1 MEVFISL
8 FMKYLGYK
16 PMEKLTLLDA
26 RTFILD
32 KRRCGISASTCNF
45 YNSSIAF
52 LYKYVLHIPWDQD
65 LVPRMKRDT
74 RLPQLLSMKLCR
86 KLLNCR
92 QYISKLRGQYMANDC
107 NPIQYYFPYTPPQI
121 KISATISYA
130 ESCKCIPSTVYSLDS
145 CPSAPIK

>member
-52 LYKYVLHIPWDQD
+52 LYKYVLHIPWDQN

-74 RLPQLLSMKLCR
+74 RLPQLLSMKLCQ

-92 QYISKLRGQYMANDC
+92 QYISKLRGQY
-107 NPIQYYFPYTPPQI
+107 YFPYTPPQI
-121 KISATISYA
+121 FQSCELSTLYTRNLQLANYKIKIS
-130 ESCKCIPSTVYSLDS
+130 LQL
-145 CPSAPIK
+145 

>member
-52 LYKYVLHIPWDQD
+52 LYKYVLHIPWNQD

-92 QYISKLRGQYMANDC
+92 QYISKLRG
-107 NPIQYYFPYTPPQI
+107 QYYFPYTPPQI

>member
-52 LYKYVLHIPWDQD
+52 LYKYVLHIP
-65 LVPRMKRDT
+65 
-74 RLPQLLSMKLCR
+74 
-86 KLLNCR
+86 
-92 QYISKLRGQYMANDC
+92 
-107 NPIQYYFPYTPPQI
+107 
-121 KISATISYA
+121 
-130 ESCKCIPSTVYSLDS
+130 
-145 CPSAPIK
+145 

>member
-45 YNSSIAF
+45 YNSSIAYLFFIIYSKSTVGQPTHKLEFMQHYFIPSQSFLYIYYSLILTSFPMKLSIKFF
-52 LYKYVLHIPWDQD
+52 LYKRSINDHIAI
-65 LVPRMKRDT
+65 LY
-74 RLPQLLSMKLCR
+74 
-86 KLLNCR
+86 N
-92 QYISKLRGQYMANDC
+92 I
-107 NPIQYYFPYTPPQI
+107 
-121 KISATISYA
+121 
-130 ESCKCIPSTVYSLDS
+130 
-145 CPSAPIK
+145 

>member
-1 MEVFISL
+1 
-8 FMKYLGYK
+8 
-16 PMEKLTLLDA
+16 MEKLTLLDA

-52 LYKYVLHIPWDQD
+52 LCKYVLHIPWNQD
-65 LVPRMKRDT
+65 LVPRMKRNT

-92 QYISKLRGQYMANDC
+92 QYISKLRGQY
-107 NPIQYYFPYTPPQI
+107 YFPYTPPQI
-121 KISATISYA
+121 RIHATLSHFLSKFPVHLLLSDSYFLSNEA
-130 ESCKCIPSTVYSLDS
+130 FHQILPVQKVHQRSHRNTLQHLMS
-145 CPSAPIK
+145 

>member
-52 LYKYVLHIPWDQD
+52 LYKYVLHIPWDQN

-92 QYISKLRGQYMANDC
+92 QYISKLRGKSCAEKMMILYHKDICRCKECGGILHSQTLRGQYMLN
-107 NPIQYYFPYTPPQI
+107 
-121 KISATISYA
+121 
-130 ESCKCIPSTVYSLDS
+130 
-145 CPSAPIK
+145 

>member
-52 LYKYVLHIPWDQD
+52 LYKYVLHIPWDQN

-92 QYISKLRGQYMANDC
+92 QYISVAYLFFIIYSNSTVGQL
-107 NPIQYYFPYTPPQI
+107 QI
-121 KISATISYA
+121 KILVHYIHWISFHPVFYIV
-130 ESCKCIPSTVYSLDS
+130 KINDRTFY
-145 CPSAPIK
+145 

>member
-92 QYISKLRGQYMANDC
+92 QYISVAYLFFIIYSN
-107 NPIQYYFPYTPPQI
+107 
-121 KISATISYA
+121 
-130 ESCKCIPSTVYSLDS
+130 STVGQLLT
-145 CPSAPIK
+145 

>member
-1 MEVFISL
+1 
-8 FMKYLGYK
+8 MKYLGYK

-92 QYISKLRGQYMANDC
+92 QYISVAYLFFIIYSNSTVGQL
-107 NPIQYYFPYTPPQI
+107 QI
-121 KISATISYA
+121 KIS
-130 ESCKCIPSTVYSLDS
+130 IPYSQMSLKYNQHLLS
-145 CPSAPIK
+145 SLIFPKSHLLSLLL